1 MVMVGPVELELGW
14 FLAAN
19 VATLPLAADEVLARY
34 DPAADLA
41 LAWIVGLILRG
52 WRKGYDAEAG
62 LVHPSGMS
70 AADDLALWSRR
81 AVAAARGL

>member
-1 MVMVGPVELELGW
+1 VELGW
-14 FLAAN
+14 FLASN
-19 VATLPLAADEVLARY
+19 VATLPLPADETLARY
-34 DPAADLA
+34 DTAADLG
-41 LAWIVGLILRG
+41 LAWIVGLLLRG

-81 AVAAARGL
+81 AVAAARAL